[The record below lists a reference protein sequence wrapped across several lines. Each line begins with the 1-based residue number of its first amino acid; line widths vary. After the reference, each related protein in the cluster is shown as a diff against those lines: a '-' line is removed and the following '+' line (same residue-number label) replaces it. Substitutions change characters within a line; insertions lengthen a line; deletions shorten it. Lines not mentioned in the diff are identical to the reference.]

1 MGGIEAEPTWL
12 CATTDRYDNTDGHG
26 KHCSVA
32 GMLGVEQ
39 SKVDAVLGNKYV
51 DFLKGK
57 AWSTWR
63 TFPRREHAPPANEI
77 WIWVYPHTTVIKS
90 VEDVIKLT
98 CSEAIYADKK
108 QLQKD
113 YTNSGTGFSQATVG
127 SIKQRRR
134 ESLGNRQANKEAA
147 NSFLPVSAHNSQST
161 RYACTRETHT
171 NSLCR
176 V

>member
-1 MGGIEAEPTWL
+1 MGGVEAEPTWL
-12 CATTDRYDNTDGHG
+12 CATTDGYDNRDGQG

-39 SKVDAVLGNKYV
+39 SIVDAILGNKFV

-63 TFPRREHAPPANEI
+63 TFPGREQAPPAKEEI
-77 WIWVYPHTTVIKS
+77 WIWVYPRTLVNKS

-147 NSFLPVSAHNSQST
+147 NSFLPVSAHSQST
-161 RYACTRETHT
+161 RYACTRETHANPT
-171 NSLCR
+171 M
-176 V
+176 

>member
-77 WIWVYPHTTVIKS
+77 WIWVYPHTTVIKC
-90 VEDVIKLT
+90 VFDVIAMTSKN
-98 CSEAIYADKK
+98 AFYADKK
-108 QLQKD
+108 QLR
-113 YTNSGTGFSQATVG
+113 G
-127 SIKQRRR
+127 S
-134 ESLGNRQANKEAA
+134 L
-147 NSFLPVSAHNSQST
+147 
-161 RYACTRETHT
+161 
-171 NSLCR
+171 
-176 V
+176 